1 MIINSVIRLLDQL
14 LTEIWEGLDGRSG
27 RPPSQEQECIATSAL
42 NLLRLQLMTMKQ
54 HRDDVAGVSL
64 GPGTALLASIK
75 KKVVELAS
83 SSGVLDTVQVTLT
96 STLMQIKTL
105 HSGKCQG
112 RAPICMDRASAH
124 TRGESPRPVQLAPP
138 PGLGVIRDI
147 LWPQVHD

>member
-1 MIINSVIRLLDQL
+1 MIINSIFRLLDQL

-42 NLLRLQLMTMKQ
+42 NLLRLQLMAMKQ

-83 SSGVLDTVQVTLT
+83 SSGVLDTVQVTW
-96 STLMQIKTL
+96 SIY
-105 HSGKCQG
+105 
-112 RAPICMDRASAH
+112 
-124 TRGESPRPVQLAPP
+124 LATNHYNNS
-138 PGLGVIRDI
+138 D
-147 LWPQVHD
+147 D